1 MHSGASEVMLERK
14 GLVARV
20 AGVVVDAEFPSGD
33 LPGIHNALRI
43 ERDHSEHLIVEVQEH
58 ISPFTV
64 RGVAMSST
72 SGLQRGLPVVDTGG
86 PIRVPVGPETL
97 GRMFNVLGQP
107 VDGGPDITT
116 ARHAA
121 IHADPPDLQEQQLAG
136 EVLVTGIK
144 VIDLL
149 TPYPR
154 GGKIGLFGGAG
165 VGKTML
171 VIELIRHTTR
181 EHSGIALFAGVGER
195 NREGNELWL
204 EMQRSGVLDS
214 TILVFGSMNEPPGAR
229 LRIALT
235 ALTMAEYFREQERR
249 EVLLF
254 MDNTFRYIQAG
265 AEVSALLGRLPSAVG
280 YQPTLSSEM
289 GELQERIAT
298 TRRGSITSVQAIYV
312 PADDLT
318 DPAVVA
324 TFAHLDATTVLSR
337 RQVSRGFYPAVDP
350 LQSNSKLLTPAAVGG
365 EHYGIAQR
373 VRALLARY
381 EELRDII
388 AILGIEELNEED
400 RVAVQRARKL
410 QRFLTQPLFVAERF
424 TGLSGRFVPLEE
436 TLRGAQEI
444 LEGRHDDLPEQA
456 FYMVGAIAEVVGK
469 AGRIAGEQVLVRA

>member
-1 MHSGASEVMLERK
+1 
-14 GLVARV
+14 
-20 AGVVVDAEFPSGD
+20 VVVDAEFPSGD

-43 ERDHSEHLIVEVQEH
+43 DRGNSEPLIVEVQEH

-86 PIRVPVGPETL
+86 PIRVPVGPGTL

-107 VDGGPDITT
+107 VDGGPELT
-116 ARHAA
+116 AVRHAA
-121 IHADPPDLQEQQLAG
+121 IHADPPDLQEQRLAG

-144 VIDLL
+144 AIDLL

-249 EVLLF
+249 QVLLF

-298 TRRGSITSVQAIYV
+298 TSRGSITSVQAIYV

-424 TGLSGRFVPLEE
+424 TGLSGRFVPLEQ
-436 TLRGAQEI
+436 TLRGAREI
-444 LEGRHDDLPEQA
+444 LEGRHDQLPEQA
-456 FYMVGAIAEVVGK
+456 FYMVGAIDEALGK
-469 AGRIAGEQVLVRA
+469 ASRITVEQQQMRA

>member
-1 MHSGASEVMLERK
+1 LDRK
-14 GLVARV
+14 GAVARV

-43 ERDHSEHLIVEVQEH
+43 DRDHAPSLIVEVEEH
-58 ISPFTV
+58 ISPFAV

-72 SGLQRGLPVVDTGG
+72 SGLQRGLPVVDTGV
-86 PIRVPVGPETL
+86 PILVPVGPPTL
-97 GRMFNVLGQP
+97 GRIFNVLGQP
-107 VDGGPDITT
+107 IDGGPEVVGPEL
-116 ARHAA
+116 HP
-121 IHADPPDLQEQQLAG
+121 IHTDPPALQEQRLAG

-144 VIDLL
+144 AIDLL
-149 TPYPR
+149 IPYPR

-171 VIELIRHTTR
+171 VIELIRHTIR
-181 EHSGIALFAGVGER
+181 EHKGIALFAGVGER

-204 EMQRSGVLDS
+204 EMKHSGVLES

-229 LRIALT
+229 LRIPLT
-235 ALTMAEYFREQERR
+235 ALTMAEYFRDRERR
-249 EVLLF
+249 QVLLF
-254 MDNTFRYIQAG
+254 MDNTYRYIQAG

-289 GELQERIAT
+289 GELQERIAST
-298 TRRGSITSVQAIYV
+298 SRGSITSVQAIYV

-324 TFAHLDATTVLSR
+324 AFAHLDAATVLSR
-337 RQVSRGFYPAVDP
+337 RQVGQGFYPAIDP
-350 LQSNSKLLTPAAVGG
+350 LQSNSKLLTPSMVGD
-365 EHYGIAQR
+365 EHYHIAQR

-400 RVAVQRARKL
+400 RIAVQRARKL

-424 TGLSGRFVPLEE
+424 TGLPGRFVPLEQ
-436 TLRGAQEI
+436 TLRGCSEI
-444 LEGRHDDLPEQA
+444 LEGRHDRVPEQA
-456 FYMVGAIAEVVGK
+456 FYMAGAIAEVVDK
-469 AGRIAGEQVLVRA
+469 ASRHAVLD